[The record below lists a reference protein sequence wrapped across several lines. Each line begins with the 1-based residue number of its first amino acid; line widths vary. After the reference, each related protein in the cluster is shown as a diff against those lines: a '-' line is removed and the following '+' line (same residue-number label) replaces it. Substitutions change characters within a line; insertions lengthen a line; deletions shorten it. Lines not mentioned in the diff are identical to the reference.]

1 MSRLTLAQQLAAS
14 LVEQIGNGTYRV
26 GDRLPSLRECM
37 RLFGHSKNTVI
48 NAYESLATQ
57 GLVEARHGQGFFVR
71 QGAPTGSEPDEPPP
85 YARAMDT
92 VWLMRQQFV
101 REPGQSPLGEGFPP
115 VEWLMD
121 LRLDKFTR
129 QIMRTGV
136 STLFRYGN
144 RLGNASLR
152 QHLVQKLASYSIT
165 ATPRQIV
172 TTHGANHALDLIIRR
187 FIAQGDTVLVEDPGY
202 YPLFGKLQLQ
212 GARMLAVPRLADGPD
227 MQVLEQHLREHTPK
241 LFFIQ
246 SVGHNPT
253 GSDISPA
260 KAHRLVQLAQAHGV
274 ILVDDD
280 ALADFK
286 PASAIK
292 VSALDQ
298 LSRSLYVGSFSKS
311 VSAALRVGFIA
322 GSKEL
327 IDELGDLKM
336 LLHTSS
342 SEFCERTVDVVLME
356 GHFLRHQLRL
366 QERLKEATAQGLQ
379 LLDEIGAQVFCRP
392 EQSLYLWARFAHLND
407 ARELTRYLLP
417 KGFMIAPGHI
427 FSPEQSRI
435 NPWTRLNVAYLNDTR
450 LKAVFKDA
458 SASQKPTVTDIR

>member
-1 MSRLTLAQQLAAS
+1 MTRLTLAQQLAAS
-14 LVEQIGNGTYRV
+14 LVEQIGNGTYRA

-48 NAYESLATQ
+48 NAYESLASQ
-57 GLVEARHGQGFFVR
+57 GLVEARHGLGFFVR
-71 QGAPTGSEPDEPPP
+71 HDAPATHESDDPLP

-101 REPGQSPLGEGFPP
+101 REPGHSPLGEGFPP
-115 VEWLMD
+115 VDWLMD
-121 LRLDKFTR
+121 MRLDKFTR

-144 RLGNASLR
+144 RLGNAGLR
-152 QHLVQKLASYSIT
+152 QHLVQKLASYSIS

-172 TTHGANHALDLIIRR
+172 TTHGANHALDLIVRR
-187 FIAQGDTVLVEDPGY
+187 FVAPGDTVLVEDPGY

-212 GARMLAVPRLADGPD
+212 GARMLSVPRLPDGPD
-227 MQVLEQHLREHTPK
+227 IQVLEQHLRLHKPK

-253 GSDISPA
+253 GSDISPGV
-260 KAHRLVQLAQAHGV
+260 AHRLVQLAQAHNF

-298 LSRSLYVGSFSKS
+298 LRHSLYVGSFSKS

-342 SEFCERTVDVVLME
+342 SEFCERTVDVILME
-356 GHFLRHQLRL
+356 GHFLRHLIRL
-366 QERLKEATAQGLQ
+366 QERLKAATTAGLQ
-379 LLDEIGAQVFCRP
+379 MLDEIGAQVFCRP
-392 EQSLYLWARFAHLND
+392 EQSLYLWARFKHIDD
-407 ARELTRYLLP
+407 ARELTRQLLP

-435 NPWTRLNVAYLNDTR
+435 NPWTRLNVAYLNDP
-450 LKAVFKDA
+450 LLMAVFKD
-458 SASQKPTVTDIR
+458 T

>member
-1 MSRLTLAQQLAAS
+1 MARLTLSQQLTAS
-14 LVEQIGNGTYRV
+14 LAGQIADGAYRV

-37 RLFGHSKNTVI
+37 RLLGHSKNTVI
-48 NAYESLATQ
+48 TAYESLAAQ

-71 QGAPTGSEPDEPPP
+71 QGAPNHSEPEEPLP

-92 VWLMRQQFV
+92 IWLMRQQFV
-101 REPGQSPLGEGFPP
+101 REPGHSPLGEGFPP

-144 RLGNASLR
+144 RLGNAGLR
-152 QHLVQKLASYSIT
+152 QHLAQKLASYAI
-165 ATPRQIV
+165 ATHPRQIV
-172 TTHGANHALDLIIRR
+172 TTHGANHALDLIVRR
-187 FIAQGDTVLVEDPGY
+187 FLAPGDTVLVEDPGY

-212 GARMLAVPRLADGPD
+212 GARMLPVPRLPDGPD
-227 MQVLEQHLREHTPK
+227 MEVLEHYLRAFRPK

-253 GSDISPA
+253 GSDISPG
-260 KAHRLVQLAQAHGV
+260 KAHRLVQLAQEHSF

-286 PASAIK
+286 PASAIR

-298 LSRSLYVGSFSKS
+298 LQHSLYVGSFSKS

-322 GSKEL
+322 GSKEV

-342 SEFCERTVDVVLME
+342 SEICERTVDVILTE
-356 GHFLRHQLRL
+356 GHFLRHLIRL
-366 QERLKEATAQGLQ
+366 QERLKCATTIGLQ
-379 LLDEIGAQVFCRP
+379 VLDDIGAEVFCRP
-392 EQSLYLWARFAHLND
+392 EQSLYLWARFAHIPD
-407 ARELTRYLLP
+407 ARELTRQLLP

-435 NPWTRLNVAYLNDTR
+435 NPWTRLNVAYLDDPR
-450 LKAVFKDA
+450 LKAELKH
-458 SASQKPTVTDIR
+458 

>member
-1 MSRLTLAQQLAAS
+1 MTRLTLAQQLAAS
-14 LVEQIGNGTYRV
+14 LVEQIGNGTYRA

-48 NAYESLATQ
+48 NAYESLASQ
-57 GLVEARHGQGFFVR
+57 GLVEARHGLGFFVR
-71 QGAPTGSEPDEPPP
+71 PGAPATHESDDPLP

-101 REPGQSPLGEGFPP
+101 REPGHSPLGEGFPP
-115 VEWLMD
+115 VDWLMD
-121 LRLDKFTR
+121 MRLDKFTR

-144 RLGNASLR
+144 RLGNAGLR
-152 QHLVQKLASYSIT
+152 QHLVQKLASYSIS

-172 TTHGANHALDLIIRR
+172 TTHGANHALDLIVRR
-187 FIAQGDTVLVEDPGY
+187 FVAPGDTVLVEDPGY

-212 GARMLAVPRLADGPD
+212 GARMLPVPRLPDGPD
-227 MQVLEQHLREHTPK
+227 IQVLEQHLRLHKPK

-253 GSDISPA
+253 GSDISPGV
-260 KAHRLVQLAQAHGV
+260 AHRLVQLAQAHNF

-298 LSRSLYVGSFSKS
+298 LRHSLYVGSFSKS

-342 SEFCERTVDVVLME
+342 SEFCERTVDVILME
-356 GHFLRHQLRL
+356 GHFLRHLIRL
-366 QERLKEATAQGLQ
+366 QERLKAATTAGLQ
-379 LLDEIGAQVFCRP
+379 MLDEIGAQVFCRP
-392 EQSLYLWARFAHLND
+392 EQSLYLWARFKHIDD
-407 ARELTRYLLP
+407 ARELTRQLLP

-435 NPWTRLNVAYLNDTR
+435 NPWTRLNVAYLNDP
-450 LKAVFKDA
+450 LLMAVFKD
-458 SASQKPTVTDIR
+458 T

>member
-1 MSRLTLAQQLAAS
+1 MTRLTLAQQLAAS
-14 LVEQIGNGTYRV
+14 LVEQIGNGTYRA

-48 NAYESLATQ
+48 NAYESLASQ
-57 GLVEARHGQGFFVR
+57 GLVEARHGLGFFVR
-71 QGAPTGSEPDEPPP
+71 PGAPATQESDDPLP

-101 REPGQSPLGEGFPP
+101 REPGHSPLGEGFPP
-115 VEWLMD
+115 VDWLMD
-121 LRLDKFTR
+121 MRLDKFTR

-144 RLGNASLR
+144 RLGNAGLR
-152 QHLVQKLASYSIT
+152 QHLVQKLASYSIS

-172 TTHGANHALDLIIRR
+172 TTHGANHALDLIVRR
-187 FIAQGDTVLVEDPGY
+187 FVAPGDTVLVEDPGY

-212 GARMLAVPRLADGPD
+212 GARMLPVPRLPDGPD
-227 MQVLEQHLREHTPK
+227 IQVLEQHLRLYKPK

-253 GSDISPA
+253 GSEISPGV
-260 KAHRLVQLAQAHGV
+260 AHRLVQLAQAHNF

-298 LSRSLYVGSFSKS
+298 LRHSLYVGSFSKS

-342 SEFCERTVDVVLME
+342 SEFCERTVDVILME
-356 GHFLRHQLRL
+356 GHFLRHLIRL
-366 QERLKEATAQGLQ
+366 QERLKAATAAGLQ
-379 LLDEIGAQVFCRP
+379 MLDEIGAQVFCRP
-392 EQSLYLWARFAHLND
+392 EQSLYLWARFKHIDD
-407 ARELTRYLLP
+407 ARELTRQLLP

-435 NPWTRLNVAYLNDTR
+435 NPWTRLNVAYLNDP
-450 LKAVFKDA
+450 LLMAVFKD
-458 SASQKPTVTDIR
+458 T

>member
-1 MSRLTLAQQLAAS
+1 MTRLTLAQQLAAS
-14 LVEQIGNGTYRV
+14 LVEQIGNGTYRA

-48 NAYESLATQ
+48 NAYESLASQ
-57 GLVEARHGQGFFVR
+57 GLVEARHGLGFFVR
-71 QGAPTGSEPDEPPP
+71 PGAPATQESDDPLP

-101 REPGQSPLGEGFPP
+101 REPGHSPLGEGFPP
-115 VEWLMD
+115 VDWLMD
-121 LRLDKFTR
+121 MRLDKFTR

-144 RLGNASLR
+144 RLGNAGLR
-152 QHLVQKLASYSIT
+152 QHLVQKLASYSIS

-172 TTHGANHALDLIIRR
+172 TTHGANHALDLIVRR
-187 FIAQGDTVLVEDPGY
+187 FVAPGDTVLVEDPGY

-212 GARMLAVPRLADGPD
+212 GARMLPVPRLPDGPD
-227 MQVLEQHLREHTPK
+227 IQVLEQHLRLHKPK

-253 GSDISPA
+253 GSDISPGV
-260 KAHRLVQLAQAHGV
+260 AHRLVQLAQAHNF

-298 LSRSLYVGSFSKS
+298 LRHSLYVGSFSKS

-342 SEFCERTVDVVLME
+342 SEFCERTVDVILME
-356 GHFLRHQLRL
+356 GHFLRHLIRL
-366 QERLKEATAQGLQ
+366 QERLKAATAAGLQ
-379 LLDEIGAQVFCRP
+379 MLDEIGAQVFCRP
-392 EQSLYLWARFAHLND
+392 EQSLYLWARFKHIDD
-407 ARELTRYLLP
+407 ARELTRQLLP

-435 NPWTRLNVAYLNDTR
+435 NPWTRLNVAYLNDP
-450 LKAVFKDA
+450 LLMAVFKD
-458 SASQKPTVTDIR
+458 T

>member
-1 MSRLTLAQQLAAS
+1 MTRLTLAQQLAAS
-14 LVEQIGNGTYRV
+14 LVEQIGNGTYRA

-48 NAYESLATQ
+48 NAYESLASQ
-57 GLVEARHGQGFFVR
+57 GLVEARHGLGFFVR
-71 QGAPTGSEPDEPPP
+71 HDAPATQESDDPLP

-101 REPGQSPLGEGFPP
+101 REPGHSPLGEGFPP
-115 VEWLMD
+115 VDWLMD
-121 LRLDKFTR
+121 MRLDKFTR

-144 RLGNASLR
+144 RLGNAGLR
-152 QHLVQKLASYSIT
+152 QHLVQKLASYSIS

-172 TTHGANHALDLIIRR
+172 TTHGANHALDLIVRR
-187 FIAQGDTVLVEDPGY
+187 FVAPGDTVLVEDPGY

-212 GARMLAVPRLADGPD
+212 GARMLPVPRLPDGPD
-227 MQVLEQHLREHTPK
+227 IQVLEQHLRLHKPK

-253 GSDISPA
+253 GSDISPGV
-260 KAHRLVQLAQAHGV
+260 AHRLVQLAQAHNF

-298 LSRSLYVGSFSKS
+298 LRHSLYVGSFSKS

-342 SEFCERTVDVVLME
+342 SEFCERTVDVILME
-356 GHFLRHQLRL
+356 GHFLRHLIRL
-366 QERLKEATAQGLQ
+366 QERLKAATTAGLQ
-379 LLDEIGAQVFCRP
+379 MLDEIGAQVFCRP
-392 EQSLYLWARFAHLND
+392 EQSLYLWARFKHIDD
-407 ARELTRYLLP
+407 ARELTRQLLP

-435 NPWTRLNVAYLNDTR
+435 NPWTRLNVAYLNDP
-450 LKAVFKDA
+450 LLMAVFKD
-458 SASQKPTVTDIR
+458 T

>member
-1 MSRLTLAQQLAAS
+1 MTRLTLAQQLAAS
-14 LVEQIGNGTYRV
+14 LVEQIGNGTYRA

-48 NAYESLATQ
+48 NAYESLASQ
-57 GLVEARHGQGFFVR
+57 GLVEARHGLGFFVR
-71 QGAPTGSEPDEPPP
+71 HDAPATHESDDPLP

-101 REPGQSPLGEGFPP
+101 REPGHSPLGEGFPP
-115 VEWLMD
+115 VDWLMD
-121 LRLDKFTR
+121 MRLDKFTR

-144 RLGNASLR
+144 RLGNAGLR
-152 QHLVQKLASYSIT
+152 QHLVQKLASYSIS

-172 TTHGANHALDLIIRR
+172 TTHGANHALDLIVRR
-187 FIAQGDTVLVEDPGY
+187 FVAPGDTVLVEDPGY

-212 GARMLAVPRLADGPD
+212 GARMLPVPRLPDGPD
-227 MQVLEQHLREHTPK
+227 IQVLEQHLRLHKPK

-253 GSDISPA
+253 GSDISPGV
-260 KAHRLVQLAQAHGV
+260 AHRLVQLAQAHNF

-298 LSRSLYVGSFSKS
+298 LRHSLYVGSFSKS

-342 SEFCERTVDVVLME
+342 SEFCERTVDVILME
-356 GHFLRHQLRL
+356 GHFLRHLIRL
-366 QERLKEATAQGLQ
+366 QERLKAATTAGLQ
-379 LLDEIGAQVFCRP
+379 MLDEIGAQVFCRP
-392 EQSLYLWARFAHLND
+392 EQSLYLWARFKHIDD
-407 ARELTRYLLP
+407 ARELTRQLLP

-435 NPWTRLNVAYLNDTR
+435 NPWTRLNVAYLNDP
-450 LKAVFKDA
+450 LLMAVFKD
-458 SASQKPTVTDIR
+458 T

>member
-1 MSRLTLAQQLAAS
+1 MTRLTLAQQLAAS
-14 LVEQIGNGTYRV
+14 LVEQIGNGTYRA

-48 NAYESLATQ
+48 NAYESLASQ
-57 GLVEARHGQGFFVR
+57 GLVEARHGLGFFVR
-71 QGAPTGSEPDEPPP
+71 HDAPATLESDDPLP

-101 REPGQSPLGEGFPP
+101 REPGHSPLGEGFPP
-115 VEWLMD
+115 VDWLMD
-121 LRLDKFTR
+121 MRLDKFTR

-144 RLGNASLR
+144 RLGNAGLR
-152 QHLVQKLASYSIT
+152 QHLVQKLASYSIS

-172 TTHGANHALDLIIRR
+172 TTHGANHALDLIVRR
-187 FIAQGDTVLVEDPGY
+187 FVAPGDTVLVEDPGY

-212 GARMLAVPRLADGPD
+212 GARMLSVPRLPDGPD
-227 MQVLEQHLREHTPK
+227 IQVLEQHLRLHKPK

-253 GSDISPA
+253 GSDISPGV
-260 KAHRLVQLAQAHGV
+260 AHRLVQLAQAHNF

-298 LSRSLYVGSFSKS
+298 LRHSLYVGSFSKS

-342 SEFCERTVDVVLME
+342 SEFCERTVDVILME
-356 GHFLRHQLRL
+356 GHFLRHLIRL
-366 QERLKEATAQGLQ
+366 QERLKAATAAGLQ
-379 LLDEIGAQVFCRP
+379 MLDEIGAQVFCRP
-392 EQSLYLWARFAHLND
+392 EQSLYLWARFKHIDD
-407 ARELTRYLLP
+407 ARELTRQLLP

-435 NPWTRLNVAYLNDTR
+435 NPWTRLNVAYLNDP
-450 LKAVFKDA
+450 LLMAVFKD
-458 SASQKPTVTDIR
+458 T

>member
-1 MSRLTLAQQLAAS
+1 MTRLTLAQQLAAS
-14 LVEQIGNGTYRV
+14 LVEQIGNGTYRA

-48 NAYESLATQ
+48 NAYESLASQ
-57 GLVEARHGQGFFVR
+57 GLIEARHGLGFFVR
-71 QGAPTGSEPDEPPP
+71 HDAPASHESDDPLP

-101 REPGQSPLGEGFPP
+101 REPGHSPLGEGFPP
-115 VEWLMD
+115 VDWLMD
-121 LRLDKFTR
+121 MRLDKFTR

-144 RLGNASLR
+144 RLGNAGLR
-152 QHLVQKLASYSIT
+152 QHLVQKLASYSIS

-172 TTHGANHALDLIIRR
+172 TTHGANHALDLIVRR
-187 FIAQGDTVLVEDPGY
+187 FVAPGDTVLVEDPGY

-212 GARMLAVPRLADGPD
+212 GARMLPVPRLPDGPD
-227 MQVLEQHLREHTPK
+227 IQVLEQHLRLHKPK

-253 GSDISPA
+253 GSDISPGV
-260 KAHRLVQLAQAHGV
+260 AHRLVQLAQAHNF

-298 LSRSLYVGSFSKS
+298 LRHSLYVGSFSKS

-342 SEFCERTVDVVLME
+342 SEFCERTVDVILME
-356 GHFLRHQLRL
+356 GHFLRHLIRL
-366 QERLKEATAQGLQ
+366 QERLKTATAAGLQ
-379 LLDEIGAQVFCRP
+379 MLDEIGAQVFCRP
-392 EQSLYLWARFAHLND
+392 EQSLYLWARFKHIDD
-407 ARELTRYLLP
+407 ARELTRQLLP

-435 NPWTRLNVAYLNDTR
+435 NPWTRLNVAYLNDP
-450 LKAVFKDA
+450 LLMAVFKD
-458 SASQKPTVTDIR
+458 T

>member
-1 MSRLTLAQQLAAS
+1 MARLTLAQQLSAT
-14 LVEQIGNGTYRV
+14 LHEQIANGTYRV

-37 RLFGHSKNTVI
+37 RLLGHSKNTVI
-48 NAYESLATQ
+48 NAYEALASQ
-57 GLVEARHGQGFFVR
+57 GLVEARHGQGFFVKA
-71 QGAPTGSEPDEPPP
+71 GAPSSPEPEEPLP
-85 YARAMDT
+85 YTRAMDT
-92 VWLMRQQFV
+92 IWLMRQQFV

-121 LRLDKFTR
+121 MRLDKFTR

-136 STLFRYGN
+136 TTLFRYGN
-144 RLGNASLR
+144 RLGNAGLR
-152 QHLVQKLASYSIT
+152 QHLVQKLASYAINAS
-165 ATPRQIV
+165 PRQIV
-172 TTHGANHALDLIIRR
+172 TTHGANHGLDLIIRR
-187 FIAQGDTVLVEDPGY
+187 FIASGDTVLVEDPGY

-212 GARMLAVPRLADGPD
+212 GARMLCVPRLPDGPD
-227 MQVLEQHLREHTPK
+227 IEVLERLLQTHRPK

-260 KAHRLVQLAQAHGV
+260 KAHRLVQLAQAHHF

-286 PASAIK
+286 PSSAIK

-298 LSRSLYVGSFSKS
+298 LKQSLYVGTFSKS
-311 VSAALRVGFIA
+311 VSAALKVGFIA

-342 SEFCERTVDVVLME
+342 SEFCERTVDVILGE
-356 GHFLRHQLRL
+356 GHFLRHTIRL
-366 QERLKEATAQGLQ
+366 QERLRAATEAGLHM
-379 LLDEIGAQVFCRP
+379 LDDIGAQVFTRP
-392 EQSLYLWARFAHLND
+392 EQSLYLWARFGHIED
-407 ARELTRYLLP
+407 ARDLTRLLLP

-427 FSPEQSRI
+427 FAPEQSRI
-435 NPWTRLNVAYLNDTR
+435 NPWTRLNVAYLNDPLLKEV
-450 LKAVFKDA
+450 LKA
-458 SASQKPTVTDIR
+458 

>member
-1 MSRLTLAQQLAAS
+1 MARLTLAQQLTAS

-48 NAYESLATQ
+48 NAYEPLASQ
-57 GLVEARHGQGFFVR
+57 GLVEARHGQGFFVK
-71 QGAPTGSEPDEPPP
+71 QGISSSSEPEEQLP
-85 YARAMDT
+85 YVRVMDT
-92 VWLMRQQFV
+92 IWLMRQQFV
-101 REPGQSPLGEGFPP
+101 REPGHSPLGEGFPP

-136 STLFRYGN
+136 TTLFRYGN
-144 RLGNASLR
+144 RLGNAGLR
-152 QHLVQKLASYSIT
+152 RHLVQKLATYSIT
-165 ATPRQIV
+165 ASPRQIV

-187 FIAQGDTVLVEDPGY
+187 FIAPGDCVLVEDPGY

-212 GARMLAVPRLADGPD
+212 GARMLSVARLPDGPD
-227 MQVLEQHLREHTPK
+227 IEMLERHLLLHKPK

-253 GSDISPA
+253 GSDISPS
-260 KAHRLVQLAQAHGV
+260 KARRLVQLAEEHKF

-298 LSRSLYVGSFSKS
+298 LKRSLYVGSFSKS

-322 GSKEL
+322 GSKDL

-336 LLHTSS
+336 LLHTST
-342 SEFCERTVDVVLME
+342 SELCERTVDVILME
-356 GHFLRHQLRL
+356 GHFLRHLTRL
-366 QERLKEATAQGLQ
+366 QERLRTATAAGLQ
-379 LLDEIGAQVFCRP
+379 LLDEIGAEVFVRP
-392 EQSLYLWARFAHLND
+392 EQSLYLWARFAHIDD
-407 ARELTRYLLP
+407 ARELTRQLLP

-427 FSPEQSRI
+427 FSPEQSRK
-435 NPWTRLNVAYLNDTR
+435 NPWTRLNVAYLNDPL
-450 LKAVFKDA
+450 LKAVL
-458 SASQKPTVTDIR
+458 SG

>member
-1 MSRLTLAQQLAAS
+1 MTRLTLAQQLAAS
-14 LVEQIGNGTYRV
+14 LVEQIGNGTYRA

-48 NAYESLATQ
+48 NAYESLASQ
-57 GLVEARHGQGFFVR
+57 GLVEARHGLGFFVR
-71 QGAPTGSEPDEPPP
+71 PGAPATHESDDPLP

-101 REPGQSPLGEGFPP
+101 REPGHSPLGEGFPP
-115 VEWLMD
+115 VDWLMD
-121 LRLDKFTR
+121 MRLDKFTR

-144 RLGNASLR
+144 RLGNAGLR
-152 QHLVQKLASYSIT
+152 QHLVQKLASYSIS

-172 TTHGANHALDLIIRR
+172 TTHGANHALDLIVRR
-187 FIAQGDTVLVEDPGY
+187 FVAPGDTVLVEDPGY

-212 GARMLAVPRLADGPD
+212 GARMLSVPRLPDGPD
-227 MQVLEQHLREHTPK
+227 IQVLEQHLRLHKPK

-253 GSDISPA
+253 GSDISPGV
-260 KAHRLVQLAQAHGV
+260 AHRLVQLAQAHNF

-298 LSRSLYVGSFSKS
+298 LRHSLYVGSFSKS

-342 SEFCERTVDVVLME
+342 SEFCERTVDVILME
-356 GHFLRHQLRL
+356 GHFLRHLIRL
-366 QERLKEATAQGLQ
+366 QERLKAATTAGLQ
-379 LLDEIGAQVFCRP
+379 MLDEIGAQVFCRP
-392 EQSLYLWARFAHLND
+392 EQSLYLWARFKHIDD
-407 ARELTRYLLP
+407 ARELTRQLLP

-435 NPWTRLNVAYLNDTR
+435 NPWTRLNVAYLNDP
-450 LKAVFKDA
+450 LLMAVFKD
-458 SASQKPTVTDIR
+458 T

>member
-1 MSRLTLAQQLAAS
+1 MTRLTLAQQLAAS
-14 LVEQIGNGTYRV
+14 LVEQIGNGTYRA

-48 NAYESLATQ
+48 NAYESLASQ
-57 GLVEARHGQGFFVR
+57 GLVEARHGLGFFVR
-71 QGAPTGSEPDEPPP
+71 HDAPATHESDDPLP

-101 REPGQSPLGEGFPP
+101 REPGHSPLGEGFPP
-115 VEWLMD
+115 VDWLMD
-121 LRLDKFTR
+121 MRLDKFTR

-144 RLGNASLR
+144 RLGNAGLR
-152 QHLVQKLASYSIT
+152 QHLVQKLASYSIS

-172 TTHGANHALDLIIRR
+172 TTHGANHALDLIVRR
-187 FIAQGDTVLVEDPGY
+187 FVAPGDTVLVEDPGY

-212 GARMLAVPRLADGPD
+212 GARMLPVPRLPDGPD
-227 MQVLEQHLREHTPK
+227 IQVLEQHLRLHKPK

-253 GSDISPA
+253 GSDISPGV
-260 KAHRLVQLAQAHGV
+260 AHRLVQLAQAHNF

-298 LSRSLYVGSFSKS
+298 LRHSLYVGSFSKS

-342 SEFCERTVDVVLME
+342 SEFCERTVDVILME
-356 GHFLRHQLRL
+356 GHFLRHLIRL
-366 QERLKEATAQGLQ
+366 QERLKAATAAGLQ
-379 LLDEIGAQVFCRP
+379 MLDEIGAQVFCRP
-392 EQSLYLWARFAHLND
+392 EQSLYLWARFKHIDD
-407 ARELTRYLLP
+407 ARELTRQLLP

-435 NPWTRLNVAYLNDTR
+435 NPWTRLNVAYLNDP
-450 LKAVFKDA
+450 LLMAVFKD
-458 SASQKPTVTDIR
+458 T

>member
-1 MSRLTLAQQLAAS
+1 MARQTLAQQFADAI
-14 LVEQIGNGTYRV
+14 VEQIANGTYRV

-37 RLFGHSKNTVI
+37 RLHGYSKNTVI
-48 NAYESLATQ
+48 NAYEALASQ
-57 GLVEARHGQGFFVR
+57 GMVEARHGQGFFVKN
-71 QGAPTGSEPDEPPP
+71 GAAKDAEPEEPPP

-92 VWLMRQQFV
+92 IWMMRQQFV
-101 REPGQSPLGEGFPP
+101 REPGHSPLGEGFPP

-121 LRLDKFTR
+121 MRLDRFTR

-136 STLFRYGN
+136 TTLFRYGN

-152 QHLVQKLASYSIT
+152 QHLTQKLAGYSIP
-165 ATPRQIV
+165 ANPRQIV

-187 FIAQGDTVLVEDPGY
+187 FVAPGDCALVEDPGY

-212 GARMLAVPRLADGPD
+212 GARMLPVPRMADGPD
-227 MQVLEQHLREHTPK
+227 LDVLEQWLRTERPR
-241 LFFIQ
+241 LFFMQ

-253 GSDISPA
+253 GSDISPS
-260 KAHRLVQLAQAHGV
+260 KAHRLVQLAEAHNL

-286 PASAIK
+286 PTSAIK

-298 LSRSLYVGSFSKS
+298 LKRSIYIGSFSKS

-322 GSKEL
+322 GNKEV

-342 SEFCERTVDVVLME
+342 SEFCERTVDVILEE
-356 GHFLRHQLRL
+356 GHFLRHLVRL
-366 QERLKEATAQGLQ
+366 QARLKAATTAGLQ
-379 LLDEIGAQVFCRP
+379 LLDEIGAEVFSRP
-392 EQSLYLWARFAHLND
+392 EQSLYLWARFAHVED
-407 ARELTRYLLP
+407 ARELTRRLLP

-427 FSPEQSRI
+427 FSPMQSGMS
-435 NPWTRLNVAYLNDTR
+435 PWTRLNVAYLNDPQLRT
-450 LKAVFKDA
+450 LL
-458 SASQKPTVTDIR
+458 SP

>member
-1 MSRLTLAQQLAAS
+1 MTRLTLAQQLAAS
-14 LVEQIGNGTYRV
+14 LVEQIGNGTYRA

-48 NAYESLATQ
+48 NAYESLASQ
-57 GLVEARHGQGFFVR
+57 GLVEARHGLGFFVR
-71 QGAPTGSEPDEPPP
+71 HDAPATQESDDPLP

-101 REPGQSPLGEGFPP
+101 REPGHSPLGEGFPP
-115 VEWLMD
+115 VDWLMD
-121 LRLDKFTR
+121 MRLDKFTR

-144 RLGNASLR
+144 RLGNAGLR
-152 QHLVQKLASYSIT
+152 QHLVQKLASYSIS

-172 TTHGANHALDLIIRR
+172 TTHGANHALDLIVRR
-187 FIAQGDTVLVEDPGY
+187 FVAPGDTVLVEDPGY
-202 YPLFGKLQLQ
+202 YPLFGNLQLQ
-212 GARMLAVPRLADGPD
+212 GARMLPVPRLPDGPD
-227 MQVLEQHLREHTPK
+227 IQVLEQHLRLHKPK

-253 GSDISPA
+253 GSDISPGV
-260 KAHRLVQLAQAHGV
+260 AHRLVQLAQAHNF

-298 LSRSLYVGSFSKS
+298 LRHSLYVGSFSKS

-342 SEFCERTVDVVLME
+342 SEFCERTVDVILME
-356 GHFLRHQLRL
+356 GHFLRHLIRL
-366 QERLKEATAQGLQ
+366 QERLKAATTAGLQ
-379 LLDEIGAQVFCRP
+379 MLDEIGAQVFCRP
-392 EQSLYLWARFAHLND
+392 EQSLYLWARFKHIDD
-407 ARELTRYLLP
+407 AWELTRQLLP

-435 NPWTRLNVAYLNDTR
+435 NPWTRLNVAYLNDP
-450 LKAVFKDA
+450 LLMAVFKD
-458 SASQKPTVTDIR
+458 T

>member
-1 MSRLTLAQQLAAS
+1 MTRLTLAQQLAAS
-14 LVEQIGNGTYRV
+14 LVEQIGNGTYRA

-48 NAYESLATQ
+48 NAYESLASQ
-57 GLVEARHGQGFFVR
+57 GLVEARHGLGFFVR
-71 QGAPTGSEPDEPPP
+71 PGAPATQESDDPLP

-101 REPGQSPLGEGFPP
+101 REPGHSPLGEGFPP
-115 VEWLMD
+115 VDWLMD
-121 LRLDKFTR
+121 MRLDKFTR

-144 RLGNASLR
+144 RLGNAGLR
-152 QHLVQKLASYSIT
+152 QHLVQKLASYSIS

-172 TTHGANHALDLIIRR
+172 TTHGANHALDLIVRR
-187 FIAQGDTVLVEDPGY
+187 FVAPGDTVLVEDPGY

-212 GARMLAVPRLADGPD
+212 GARMLPVPRLPDGPD
-227 MQVLEQHLREHTPK
+227 IQVLEQHLRLHKPK

-253 GSDISPA
+253 GSDISPGV
-260 KAHRLVQLAQAHGV
+260 AHRLVQLAQAHNF

-298 LSRSLYVGSFSKS
+298 LRHSLYVGSFSKS

-342 SEFCERTVDVVLME
+342 SEFCERTVDVILTE
-356 GHFLRHQLRL
+356 GHFLRHLIRL
-366 QERLKEATAQGLQ
+366 QERLKAATAAGLQ
-379 LLDEIGAQVFCRP
+379 MLDEIGAEVFCRP
-392 EQSLYLWARFAHLND
+392 EQSLYLWARFKHIDD
-407 ARELTRYLLP
+407 ARELTRQLLP

-435 NPWTRLNVAYLNDTR
+435 NPWTRLNVAYLNDP
-450 LKAVFKDA
+450 LLMAVFKD
-458 SASQKPTVTDIR
+458 T

>member
-1 MSRLTLAQQLAAS
+1 MTRLTLPQQLAAS
-14 LVEQIGNGTYRV
+14 LCEQIGNGTYRA

-48 NAYESLATQ
+48 NAYESLASQ

-71 QGAPTGSEPDEPPP
+71 QGALASHEADEPLP

-101 REPGQSPLGEGFPP
+101 REPGHSPLGEGFPP

-121 LRLDKFTR
+121 MRLDKFTR

-144 RLGNASLR
+144 RLGNAGLR
-152 QHLVQKLASYSIT
+152 QHLVQKLASYSIN

-187 FIAQGDTVLVEDPGY
+187 FIAPGDTVLVEDPGY

-212 GARMLAVPRLADGPD
+212 GARMLPVPRLPDGPD
-227 MQVLEQHLREHTPK
+227 IQVLEQHLRLYKPK

-253 GSDISPA
+253 GSDISPGV
-260 KAHRLVQLAQAHGV
+260 AHRLVQLAQAHNF

-298 LSRSLYVGSFSKS
+298 LRHSLYVGSFSKS

-342 SEFCERTVDVVLME
+342 SEFCERTVDVILME
-356 GHFLRHQLRL
+356 GHFLRHLIRL
-366 QERLKEATAQGLQ
+366 QERLKTATAAGLQ
-379 LLDEIGAQVFCRP
+379 MLDEIGAQVFCRP
-392 EQSLYLWARFAHLND
+392 EQSLYLWARFKHIDD
-407 ARELTRYLLP
+407 ARELTRQLLP

-435 NPWTRLNVAYLNDTR
+435 NPWTRLNVAYLNDP
-450 LKAVFKDA
+450 LLMAVFKD
-458 SASQKPTVTDIR
+458 T

>member
-1 MSRLTLAQQLAAS
+1 MTRLTLAQQLAAS
-14 LVEQIGNGTYRV
+14 LVEQIGNGTYRA

-48 NAYESLATQ
+48 NAYESLASQ
-57 GLVEARHGQGFFVR
+57 GLIEARHGLGFFVR
-71 QGAPTGSEPDEPPP
+71 PGAPATHESDDPLP

-101 REPGQSPLGEGFPP
+101 REPGHSPLGEGFPP
-115 VEWLMD
+115 VDWLMD
-121 LRLDKFTR
+121 MRLDKFTR

-144 RLGNASLR
+144 RLGNAGLR
-152 QHLVQKLASYSIT
+152 QHLVQKLASYSIS

-172 TTHGANHALDLIIRR
+172 TTHGANHALDLIVRR
-187 FIAQGDTVLVEDPGY
+187 FVAPGDTVLVEDPGY

-212 GARMLAVPRLADGPD
+212 GARMLPVPRLPDGPD
-227 MQVLEQHLREHTPK
+227 IQVLEQHLRLHKPK

-253 GSDISPA
+253 GSDISPGV
-260 KAHRLVQLAQAHGV
+260 AHRLVQLAQAHNF

-298 LSRSLYVGSFSKS
+298 LRHSLYVGSFSKS

-342 SEFCERTVDVVLME
+342 SEFCERTVDVILME
-356 GHFLRHQLRL
+356 GHFLRHLIRL
-366 QERLKEATAQGLQ
+366 QERLKAATTAGLQ
-379 LLDEIGAQVFCRP
+379 MLDEIGAQVFCRP
-392 EQSLYLWARFAHLND
+392 EQSLYLWARFKHIDD
-407 ARELTRYLLP
+407 ARELTRQLLP

-435 NPWTRLNVAYLNDTR
+435 NPWTRLNVAYLNDP
-450 LKAVFKDA
+450 LLMAVFKD
-458 SASQKPTVTDIR
+458 T

>member
-1 MSRLTLAQQLAAS
+1 MTRLTLAQQLAAS
-14 LVEQIGNGTYRV
+14 LVEQIGNGTYRA

-48 NAYESLATQ
+48 NAYESLASQ
-57 GLVEARHGQGFFVR
+57 GLVEARHGLGFFVR
-71 QGAPTGSEPDEPPP
+71 HDAPATHESDDPLP

-101 REPGQSPLGEGFPP
+101 REPGHSPLGEGFPP
-115 VEWLMD
+115 VDWLMD
-121 LRLDKFTR
+121 MRLDKFTR

-144 RLGNASLR
+144 RLGNAGLR
-152 QHLVQKLASYSIT
+152 QHLVQKLASYSIS

-172 TTHGANHALDLIIRR
+172 TTHGANHALDLIVRR
-187 FIAQGDTVLVEDPGY
+187 FVAPGDTVLVEDPGY

-212 GARMLAVPRLADGPD
+212 GARMLPVPRLPDGPD
-227 MQVLEQHLREHTPK
+227 IQVLEQHLRLHKPK

-253 GSDISPA
+253 GSDISPGV
-260 KAHRLVQLAQAHGV
+260 AHRLVQLAQAHNF

-298 LSRSLYVGSFSKS
+298 LRHSLYVGSFSKS

-342 SEFCERTVDVVLME
+342 SEFCERTVDVILME
-356 GHFLRHQLRL
+356 GHFLRHLIRL
-366 QERLKEATAQGLQ
+366 QERLKAATTAGLQ
-379 LLDEIGAQVFCRP
+379 MLDEIGAQVFCRP
-392 EQSLYLWARFAHLND
+392 EQSLYLWARFKHIDD
-407 ARELTRYLLP
+407 ARELTRQLLP

-435 NPWTRLNVAYLNDTR
+435 NPWTRLNVAYLNDP
-450 LKAVFKDA
+450 LLMAIFKD
-458 SASQKPTVTDIR
+458 T

>member
-1 MSRLTLAQQLAAS
+1 MAHLTLAQQLAAS
-14 LVEQIGNGTYRV
+14 LAEQIGNGTYRV

-48 NAYESLATQ
+48 NAYEALASQ
-57 GLVEARHGQGFFVR
+57 GLVEARHGRGFFVK
-71 QGAPTGSEPDEPPP
+71 QGAPNGSEPEEPPP

-92 VWLMRQQFV
+92 IWLMRQQFV
-101 REPGQSPLGEGFPP
+101 REPGQSPLGEGFAP

-121 LRLDKFTR
+121 MRLDKFTR

-152 QHLVQKLASYSIT
+152 QHLVQKLAAYSIS

-187 FIAQGDTVLVEDPGY
+187 FVGYGDTVLVEDPGY

-212 GARMLAVPRLADGPD
+212 GARMLPVPRLPDGPD
-227 MQVLEQHLREHTPK
+227 LDVLEQHLREHKPK

-246 SVGHNPT
+246 SIGHNPT
-253 GSDISPA
+253 GSDLSPS
-260 KAHRLVQLAQAHGV
+260 KAFRLVQLAQAYNL

-286 PASAIK
+286 PASGIR

-298 LSRSLYVGSFSKS
+298 LQRSLYVGSFSKS

-342 SEFCERTVDVVLME
+342 SEFCERTVDVILTE
-356 GHFLRHQLRL
+356 GHFLRHLIRL
-366 QERLKEATAQGLQ
+366 QERLRSATDSGLQ
-379 LLDEIGAQVFCRP
+379 LLDEIGAEVFVRP
-392 EQSLYLWARFAHLND
+392 EQSLYLWARFAHIDD
-407 ARELTRYLLP
+407 ARELTRQLLP

-435 NPWTRLNVAYLNDTR
+435 NPWTRLNVAYLNDPR
-450 LKAVFKDA
+450 LKAVL
-458 SASQKPTVTDIR
+458 QR

>member
-1 MSRLTLAQQLAAS
+1 MTRLTLAQQLAAS
-14 LVEQIGNGTYRV
+14 LVEQIGNGTYRA

-48 NAYESLATQ
+48 NAYESLASQ
-57 GLVEARHGQGFFVR
+57 GLVEARHGLGFFVR
-71 QGAPTGSEPDEPPP
+71 PGAPATHESDDPLP
-85 YARAMDT
+85 YAQAMDT

-101 REPGQSPLGEGFPP
+101 REPGHSPLGEGFPP
-115 VEWLMD
+115 VDWLMD
-121 LRLDKFTR
+121 MRLDKFTR

-144 RLGNASLR
+144 RLGNAGLR
-152 QHLVQKLASYSIT
+152 QHLVQKLASYSIS

-172 TTHGANHALDLIIRR
+172 TTHGANHALDLIVRR
-187 FIAQGDTVLVEDPGY
+187 FVAPGDTVLVEDPGY

-212 GARMLAVPRLADGPD
+212 GARMLSVPRLPDGPD
-227 MQVLEQHLREHTPK
+227 IQVLEQHLRLHKPK

-253 GSDISPA
+253 GSDISPGV
-260 KAHRLVQLAQAHGV
+260 AHRLVQLAQAHNF

-298 LSRSLYVGSFSKS
+298 LRHSLYVGSFSKS

-342 SEFCERTVDVVLME
+342 SEFCERTVDVILME
-356 GHFLRHQLRL
+356 GHFLRHLIRL
-366 QERLKEATAQGLQ
+366 QERLKAATTAGLQ
-379 LLDEIGAQVFCRP
+379 MLDEIGAQVFCRP
-392 EQSLYLWARFAHLND
+392 EQSLYLWARFKHIDD
-407 ARELTRYLLP
+407 ARELTRQLLP

-435 NPWTRLNVAYLNDTR
+435 NPWTRLNVAYLNDP
-450 LKAVFKDA
+450 LLMAVFKD
-458 SASQKPTVTDIR
+458 T

>member
-1 MSRLTLAQQLAAS
+1 MTRLTLAQQLAAS
-14 LVEQIGNGTYRV
+14 LVEQIGNGTYRA

-48 NAYESLATQ
+48 NAYESLASQ
-57 GLVEARHGQGFFVR
+57 GLIEARHGLGFFVR
-71 QGAPTGSEPDEPPP
+71 HDAPATHESDDPLP

-101 REPGQSPLGEGFPP
+101 REPGHSPLGEGFPP
-115 VEWLMD
+115 VDWLMD
-121 LRLDKFTR
+121 MRLDKFTR

-144 RLGNASLR
+144 RLGNAGLR
-152 QHLVQKLASYSIT
+152 QHLVQKLASYSIS

-172 TTHGANHALDLIIRR
+172 TTHGANHALDLIVRR
-187 FIAQGDTVLVEDPGY
+187 FVAPGDTVLVEDPGY

-212 GARMLAVPRLADGPD
+212 GARMLPVPRLPDGPD
-227 MQVLEQHLREHTPK
+227 IQVLEQHLRLHKPK

-253 GSDISPA
+253 GSDISPGV
-260 KAHRLVQLAQAHGV
+260 AHRLVQLAQAHNF

-298 LSRSLYVGSFSKS
+298 LRHSLYVGSFSKS

-342 SEFCERTVDVVLME
+342 SEFCERTVDVILME
-356 GHFLRHQLRL
+356 GHFLRHLIRL
-366 QERLKEATAQGLQ
+366 QERLKAATAAGLQ
-379 LLDEIGAQVFCRP
+379 MLDEIGAQVFCRP
-392 EQSLYLWARFAHLND
+392 EQSLYLWARFKHIDD
-407 ARELTRYLLP
+407 ARELTRQLLP

-435 NPWTRLNVAYLNDTR
+435 NPWTRLNVAYLNDP
-450 LKAVFKDA
+450 LLMAVFKD
-458 SASQKPTVTDIR
+458 T

>member
-1 MSRLTLAQQLAAS
+1 MALTAQAIVCRRCVNACACSGIQ
-14 LVEQIGNGTYRV
+14 
-26 GDRLPSLRECM
+26 
-37 RLFGHSKNTVI
+37 KNTVI
-48 NAYESLATQ
+48 NAYESLASQ
-57 GLVEARHGQGFFVR
+57 GLIEARHGLGFFVR
-71 QGAPTGSEPDEPPP
+71 HDAPASHESDDPLP

-101 REPGQSPLGEGFPP
+101 REPGHSPLGEGFPP
-115 VEWLMD
+115 VDWLMD
-121 LRLDKFTR
+121 MRLDKFTR

-144 RLGNASLR
+144 RLGNAGLR
-152 QHLVQKLASYSIT
+152 QHLVQKLASYSIS

-172 TTHGANHALDLIIRR
+172 TTHGANHALDLIVRR
-187 FIAQGDTVLVEDPGY
+187 FVAPGDTVLVEDPGY

-212 GARMLAVPRLADGPD
+212 GARMLPVPRLPDGPD
-227 MQVLEQHLREHTPK
+227 IQVLEQHLRLHKPK

-253 GSDISPA
+253 GSDISPGV
-260 KAHRLVQLAQAHGV
+260 AHRLVQLAQAHNF

-298 LSRSLYVGSFSKS
+298 LRHSLYVGSFSKS

-342 SEFCERTVDVVLME
+342 SEFCERTVDVILME
-356 GHFLRHQLRL
+356 GHFLRHLIRL
-366 QERLKEATAQGLQ
+366 QERLKTATAAGLQ
-379 LLDEIGAQVFCRP
+379 MLDEIGAQVFCRP
-392 EQSLYLWARFAHLND
+392 EQSLYLWARFKHIDD
-407 ARELTRYLLP
+407 ARELTRQLLP

-435 NPWTRLNVAYLNDTR
+435 NPWTRLNVAYLNDP
-450 LKAVFKDA
+450 LLMAVFKD
-458 SASQKPTVTDIR
+458 T

>member
-1 MSRLTLAQQLAAS
+1 MTRLTLPQQLAAS
-14 LVEQIGNGTYRV
+14 LCEQIGNGTYRA

-48 NAYESLATQ
+48 NAYESLASQ

-71 QGAPTGSEPDEPPP
+71 QGALASHEADEPLP

-101 REPGQSPLGEGFPP
+101 REPGHSPLGEGFPP

-121 LRLDKFTR
+121 MRLDKFTR

-144 RLGNASLR
+144 RLGNAGLR
-152 QHLVQKLASYSIT
+152 QHLVQKLASYSIN

-187 FIAQGDTVLVEDPGY
+187 FIAPGDTVLVEDPGY

-212 GARMLAVPRLADGPD
+212 GARMLSVPRRAEGPD
-227 MQVLEQHLREHTPK
+227 IEVLEQHLRLHKPR

-253 GSDISPA
+253 GSDISPGI
-260 KAHRLVQLAQAHGV
+260 AHRLVQLAQAHNL

-298 LSRSLYVGSFSKS
+298 LRHSLYVGSFSKS

-327 IDELGDLKM
+327 IDELGDL
-336 LLHTSS
+336 
-342 SEFCERTVDVVLME
+342 
-356 GHFLRHQLRL
+356 
-366 QERLKEATAQGLQ
+366 
-379 LLDEIGAQVFCRP
+379 
-392 EQSLYLWARFAHLND
+392 
-407 ARELTRYLLP
+407 
-417 KGFMIAPGHI
+417 
-427 FSPEQSRI
+427 
-435 NPWTRLNVAYLNDTR
+435 
-450 LKAVFKDA
+450 
-458 SASQKPTVTDIR
+458 